1 MKRMVT
7 RVEPDGASYAESRPQ
22 DTARIVKALS
32 KAGYDVSPRDAAI
45 AWHQAGEDTDCAA
58 WLSLGASDLSWR
70 LPALLRYLQ
79 PARDTTV
86 ITAVLDEAGV
96 DKRDRAEGPAAHTY
110 SEAERV
116 RCLVM
121 ERDRLRDD
129 VAHLRAQ
136 HLRLVGECAD
146 LRERLERAIRAVG
159 EGS

>member
-7 RVEPDGASYAESRPQ
+7 SIDVDGACFAETYPD
-22 DTARIVKALS
+22 DTARIVAMLA

-45 AWHQAGEDTDCAA
+45 AWHHAGEDTHCAA
-58 WLSLGASDLSWR
+58 WLDLGDDPSWQ
-70 LPALLRYLQ
+70 LPTLMACLQ

-96 DKRDRAEGPAAHTY
+96 DRRDRAEGPAAHTY

-136 HLRLVGECAD
+136 HMRLVGECAD
-146 LRERLERAIRAVG
+146 LRERLERAIRAAG